1 MGKGFFQFGKGVLL
15 RGPCRLFFSHRKG
28 VPGHGKGVPGLSMTY
43 VIRALLLS
51 HNVSLQCTYVI
62 CIV

>member
-28 VPGHGKGVPGLSMTY
+28 VPGHGKGVPGPSMTN
-43 VIRALLLS
+43 VIRALVEFEGYGDLGMK
-51 HNVSLQCTYVI
+51 I
-62 CIV
+62 EI